1 VTFPASTRRSLG
13 SLLLSGIGLPTV
25 EVLEQLE
32 HDLRKPVISSVQA
45 SLWQALR
52 LAGVRQ
58 PIRGFGR
65 VLREV

>member
-1 VTFPASTRRSLG
+1 M
-13 SLLLSGIGLPTV
+13 LLSGAGLPTV

-32 HDLRKPVISSVQA
+32 HDLRNPVISSVQA